1 MKTAAA
7 VVAVLGWGGVLA
19 ALWYAMLAP
28 TPPGLGS
35 LIAVTTVSL
44 LVGTIVPGFLLAI
57 TERTRRSLIMQEE
70 KDAARVRARAARRDG
85 ER

>member
-1 MKTAAA
+1 MMKTAAA

-19 ALWYAMLAP
+19 ALGYAMLAP
-28 TPPGLGS
+28 TPPGPGS
-35 LIAVTTVSL
+35 LRP
-44 LVGTIVPGFLLAI
+44 VPGFLLAI
-57 TERTRRSLIMQEE
+57 TERTRRSLIRQEE